1 MEDKLVIVKGHKI
14 QGSHSISKPAGC
26 KMAIATKLRV
36 QIRGREMVVPE
47 ECLPTKQSNNAHSSS
62 LGTFYNMGNMG
73 PGLYST
79 PMFKEN
85 LKIRIFMLPKFK
97 IFQTIVEAKQNTRT
111 KWFWSTG
118 YQFAVR

>member
-1 MEDKLVIVKGHKI
+1 MVIVKGHKI
-14 QGSHSISKPAGC
+14 QGSHSISKPAGR

-36 QIRGREMVVPE
+36 QIRGRETVVPE
-47 ECLPTKQSNNAHSSS
+47 ECLPTKSNSAHYSS

-97 IFQTIVEAKQNTRT
+97 IFQTVEAKQNTCT

-118 YQFAVR
+118 HQFAVR